1 MDRTAADARQEAAPA
16 EAAGDESAGAG
27 RGAAVSDTGRPRL
40 REVMAARWRRHAP
53 AWLPRLRVA
62 AFAVAG
68 AVLAVVV
75 AGRVGATVGPFETT
89 FSVRP
94 SFHGYSLVRL
104 APLGSIELDTHDWP
118 LALDV
123 RVDEIG
129 VAAAERIA
137 GDPTS
142 VETIGDEV
150 AAEVREGLADLALRC
165 ALLGVAGG
173 AIGAL
178 VARVRWESAVA
189 GGAVGALLVSAVG
202 AGTAVTF
209 DADAVAE
216 PRYTGLLTMAPRAVG
231 DIETVI
237 DRYGEYRVQL
247 SDLVENVA
255 TLYLAGENLPTFSPT
270 ADTIRILHVSD
281 VHLNPQAF
289 DLMRQ
294 VSEQFAVDAIVDT
307 GDLTDWG
314 TTLETRFV
322 EEIGRLDVP
331 YVYVRGN
338 HDSRA
343 VQAAVAGQDNTVV
356 LDGEAE
362 TVAGVRIWGVGD
374 PRYTP
379 DKDAESAAEPEK
391 ERAEAVAPAVA
402 DALRTAAPPPVD
414 VVAVHDE
421 RMARELGGLVPLV
434 LAGHTHDARQD
445 VIDPV
450 TGDDDADAGGG
461 GERELGESADPGDE
475 DPGGG
480 TTGDGQRDGGGDT
493 GGETADETGDDAAG
507 DATGDDATGDD
518 AAGDDVTGADAAGD
532 DAAGDEQT
540 AGDAASGEGPPG
552 DEGRSEE
559 PTILLVAGSTG
570 GAGLRGL
577 QGAEP
582 EPLAASVLYLDA
594 STHRLLAYD
603 RLTVTGLGEA
613 GATIERHVVPPLAEG
628 AKGGGDA
635 GSDAAS
641 PGDARAAGAPAPPAT
656 PPPGASRVGGRANR
670 RARGGGGPRLV
681 TRRCGGASGAP
692 PGAPPARPAPR
703 RTRPPRGP
711 RWWRRRPCRGGS

>member
-1 MDRTAADARQEAAPA
+1 MDRTAADRDRQRGAPPEAAS
-16 EAAGDESAGAG
+16 DDDAG
-27 RGAAVSDTGRPRL
+27 RGAAGGDTGRPRL
-40 REVMAARWRRHAP
+40 RELMAAQWRRHAP
-53 AWLPRLRVA
+53 AWLPRLRLA

-123 RVDEIG
+123 RVDEVG

-137 GDPTS
+137 GDPTA

-150 AAEVREGLADLALRC
+150 AAEVRDGLADLALRC

-178 VARVRWESAVA
+178 VARVRWQSAVA

-270 ADTIRILHVSD
+270 ADTIRIMHVSD

-294 VSEQFAVDAIVDT
+294 VTEQFAVDAIVDT

-314 TTLETRFV
+314 TSLETRFV
-322 EEIGRLDVP
+322 EEIRRLDVP

-343 VQAAVAGQDNTVV
+343 VQAAVAGQPNTVV
-356 LDGEAE
+356 LDGEAA

-379 DKDAESAAEPEK
+379 DKDAESVAEPEK

-402 DALRTAAPPPVD
+402 DAVLDAAPPAVD

-421 RMARELGGLVPLV
+421 RMAGELGGAVSLV

-445 VIDPV
+445 VIAPV
-450 TGDDDADAGGG
+450 TDDDRVGRGDV
-461 GERELGESADPGDE
+461 GEEAERGDE
-475 DPGGG
+475 NLGDEA
-480 TTGDGQRDGGGDT
+480 TGDGQRSGGADSGDET
-493 GGETADETGDDAAG
+493 GDETRDEPGEETGDDAAEDETTGDDAAG
-507 DATGDDATGDD
+507 DEATGDGR
-518 AAGDDVTGADAAGD
+518 
-532 DAAGDEQT
+532 T
-540 AGDAASGEGPPG
+540 AGDATSGEGSPG

-559 PTILLVAGSTG
+559 PTILLVEGSTG

-577 QGAEP
+577 QGDEP
-582 EPLAASVLYLDA
+582 EPLAASVLYFDA
-594 STHRLLAYD
+594 TTKRLLAYD
-603 RLTVTGLGEA
+603 RLTVTGLGET
-613 GATIERHVVPPLAEG
+613 GATIERHVVPPLAEEAG
-628 AKGGGDA
+628 GGGDA
-635 GSDAAS
+635 GRDPAP
-641 PGDARAAGAPAPPAT
+641 PGDPRAAGAPAPPAT
-656 PPPGASRVGGRANR
+656 PPPWASRVRGRASR
-670 RARGGGGPRLV
+670 PGRRGGAARLV

-703 RTRPPRGP
+703 RTRPPRAP
-711 RWWRRRPCRGGS
+711 RWWRHRPCPGGS